1 MNKYEQRRLK
11 RLQNPEFA
19 AGYRAMEAELQL
31 VHAIEAVT
39 EHQHV
44 SREDLA
50 EDIGSMQEFV
60 AQIFSFEERSSAIG
74 NLIELFSA
82 LNITADITLRQAKE
96 GESPIHVATEL
107 LS

>member
-1 MNKYEQRRLK
+1 MNRFEQRLQK

-19 AGYRAMEAELQL
+19 AGYEKMGVELQL
-31 VHAIEAVT
+31 MHAIEAIRK
-39 EHQHV
+39 HQHISQETLAERMGKKRESV
-44 SREDLA
+44 SRIL
-50 EDIGSMQEFV
+50 
-60 AQIFSFEERSSAIG
+60 SSDES
-74 NLIELFSA
+74 NPTLETLIELFSA